1 MISAIQFKAFKSYP
15 DTEIPFKPLT
25 LLSGLNNSGK
35 SSLIQAVRMYQQAAN
50 GQSPLLEHHGEVS
63 DMRSRF
69 SSSRDAIEITCV
81 FTDGTSSRLNLNDD
95 ALEKPERCPVSFY
108 VSADRLG
115 PQTVLPLRRAFS
127 ALPDMGEQ
135 SRYVL
140 DVLGRLYN
148 ARIPDT
154 LTHPKAQSKLLKD
167 VLDGWLSEI
176 APGIEFSFKPD
187 PKADA
192 SRAEIDTFR
201 PVNVG
206 FGLSYTLPI
215 LVAVLGMA
223 AQSPADGWS
232 NVWGER
238 WDEKRQLE
246 GTLVIL
252 ENPEAHLHPQ
262 GQTAMGR
269 LLALAAASGV
279 QVLVET
285 HSDHLID
292 GIRLA
297 VKEHAISADDV
308 AFHYLAKNKEGM
320 TEVKS
325 PKIYADGKLDYW
337 PDGFFDQTLKNRA
350 LLAKKG

>member
-1 MISAIQFKAFKSYP
+1 MISAIQLKAFKSYP
-15 DTEIPFKPLT
+15 DADIPFKPLT

-35 SSLIQAVRMYQQAAN
+35 SSLIQAMRMYQQAAN

-81 FTDGTSSRLNLNDD
+81 FTDGTSSRLHLNDD

-154 LTHPKAQSKLLKD
+154 LAHPKAQSKSLQH

-176 APGIEFSFKPD
+176 APGIEFSFEPD

-201 PVNVG
+201 PINVG

-215 LVAVLGMA
+215 LVAILGMA
-223 AQSPADGWS
+223 AQPPADGWV
-232 NVWGER
+232 NNWGER
-238 WDEKRQLE
+238 WDEIRQSE

-285 HSDHLID
+285 HSDHLMD

-297 VKEHAISADDV
+297 VKESLLDADNV
-308 AFHYLAKNKEGM
+308 AFHYLTKNKDGM

-325 PKIYADGKLDYW
+325 PKIYQNGKLDFW
-337 PDGFFDQTLKNRA
+337 PDGFFDQALKNSA
-350 LLAKKG
+350 LLAKRG